1 MKPVVVTLPDGSQK
15 RFEGSVT
22 PSQVAAS
29 IGKRLEEAAIAA
41 KIDGKEWDLTRP
53 LDKDFQCSII
63 TKESPEG
70 LEILRHS
77 TAHLLAHAVKE
88 LYPQSQ
94 ITIGPV
100 IEDGFYYDIDFPEA
114 ITPEDLPKIEK
125 RMQEIASRSLEVARQ
140 ELPREKAVSLFKSM
154 GENYKAELI
163 AGFPENEVI
172 TAYTQG
178 SFTDLCRG
186 PHVPNTKKLG
196 KFKLLSLAGAYWKGN
211 ENNKMLTRIYGTA
224 FATQKE
230 LDEHLHRLEEARKR
244 DHRKLGP
251 ELGLFTFLPIAPA
264 MPFYL
269 PKGAWLFNSLA
280 DFMRKETKALG
291 FEEVICPQLM
301 TAELWKTSG
310 HWDHY
315 RDNMFVIEHEE
326 RDTLCLK
333 PMNCPG
339 HAALF
344 ATTKRS
350 YRELPLRFAEYS
362 KLHRDER
369 AGVTHGILRTRTFSQ
384 DDGHIFCSESQIAEE
399 ALKGIAFTFRVY
411 DLFGFNDVELKL
423 ATRPEKFLGTPETWD
438 KAEKALED
446 SLRTFGRPF
455 TIVEGE
461 GAFYGPKI
469 EFHIKDSLKRTWQ
482 CGTIQLDFGLP
493 ERFQLEFIDSD
504 GKSHRPVMI
513 HRAVLGSIERFLG
526 ILVEHHNG
534 HFPFWISPV
543 QALVLNVTS
552 DQEAYVKEIAE
563 SLKAMGLRVETD
575 LRNEKLGYKI
585 REAQLQRIPLMLVL
599 GNKEKDSRTLSV
611 RKATG
616 ETLNDLTLE
625 GFKKLIEPLLLPG
638 GETH

>member
-1 MKPVVVTLPDGSQK
+1 MNPVVVTLPDGSQ
-15 RFEGSVT
+15 RSFEGTTT
-22 PSQVAAS
+22 PLKVAAS

-41 KIDGKEWDLTRP
+41 KVNGQHWDLNRP
-53 LDKDFQCSII
+53 IDHNCEMAII
-63 TKESPEG
+63 TKDSAEG
-70 LEILRHS
+70 LEVLRHS

-88 LYPQSQ
+88 LYPKSQ

-125 RMQEIASRSLEVARQ
+125 KMAEIVSRGLEVSRQ
-140 ELPREKAVSLFKSM
+140 ELPREKAVQLFKSM
-154 GENYKAELI
+154 GEDYKAELI
-163 AGFPENEVI
+163 ASFPPEEVI
-172 TAYTQG
+172 SAYSQG
-178 SFTDLCRG
+178 EFVDLCRG

-196 KFKLLSLAGAYWKGN
+196 KFKLLSLAGAYWRGN

-224 FATQKE
+224 FPSQKE
-230 LDEHLHRLEEARKR
+230 LEEHLHRLEEARKR

-269 PKGAWLFNSLA
+269 PKGAWLFNALA
-280 DFMRKETKALG
+280 DFMRKETQTLG

-301 TAELWKTSG
+301 TADLWKTSG
-310 HWDHY
+310 HWEHY
-315 RDNMFVIEHEE
+315 RDNMFVMEHKE

-344 ATTKRS
+344 GTTKRS
-350 YRELPLRFAEYS
+350 YRELPLRFSEYS

-384 DDGHIFCSESQIAEE
+384 DDGHIFCAESQIGEE
-399 ALKGIAFTFRVY
+399 AKKGIAFTFRIY
-411 DLFGFNDVELKL
+411 DLFGFNEVELKL

-438 KAEKALED
+438 KAEKALQE
-446 SLRTFGRPF
+446 SLESFGRPF
-455 TIVEGE
+455 TIAKGE

-493 ERFQLEFIDSD
+493 ERFQLEYTDSD
-504 GKSHRPVMI
+504 GKAHRPVMI
-513 HRAVLGSIERFLG
+513 HRAVLGSIERFFG

-534 HFPFWISPV
+534 HFPFWISPI

-552 DQEAYVKEIAE
+552 DQEAYAE
-563 SLKAMGLRVETD
+563 QVAQQLKAWGLRVETD

-585 REAQLQRIPLMLVL
+585 REAQLQRVPFMLVL
-599 GNKEKDSRTLSV
+599 GNKEKDANTLSV
-611 RKATG
+611 RKHTG

-625 GFKKLIEPLLLPG
+625 AFKQHIEPLLKPG

>member
-1 MKPVVVTLPDGSQK
+1 MNQIVVTLPDGSQ
-15 RFEGSVT
+15 RHFDGVVT
-22 PSQVAAS
+22 PSKVAAS

-41 KIDGKEWDLTRP
+41 KVDGKEWDLNRP
-53 LDKDFQCSII
+53 LEKDSKIAII

-70 LEILRHS
+70 LEVLRHS

-88 LYPQSQ
+88 LYPKSQ

-100 IEDGFYYDIDFPEA
+100 IEDGFYYDIDFPEP

-125 RMQEIASRSLEVARQ
+125 KMTEIAGRGLEVTRQEI
-140 ELPREKAVSLFKSM
+140 PREKAVSLFQSM

-163 AGFPENEVI
+163 AGFPANEVVS
-172 TAYTQG
+172 AYTQG
-178 SFTDLCRG
+178 EFTDLCRG
-186 PHVPNTKKLG
+186 PHVPNLKKLG
-196 KFKLLSLAGAYWKGN
+196 KFKLLSLAGAYWRGN

-224 FATQKE
+224 FPTQKE

-269 PKGAWLFNSLA
+269 PKGAWLFNALA
-280 DFMRKETKALG
+280 DFMRRETKSLG

-301 TAELWKTSG
+301 TADLWKTSG
-310 HWDHY
+310 HWEHY
-315 RDNMFVIEHEE
+315 RDNMFVMEHKE

-350 YRELPLRFAEYS
+350 YRELPLRFSEYS

-384 DDGHIFCSESQIAEE
+384 DDGHIFCAESQIGEE
-399 ALKGIAFTFRVY
+399 ALKGIAFTFRIY
-411 DLFGFNDVELKL
+411 DLFGFNEVDLKL

-438 KAEKALED
+438 KAEKALQD
-446 SLRTFGRPF
+446 SLESFGRPF
-455 TIVEGE
+455 TIAKGE

-493 ERFQLEFIDSD
+493 ERFQLEFTDSD
-504 GKSHRPVMI
+504 GKAHRPVMI
-513 HRAVLGSIERFLG
+513 HRAVLGSIERFFG

-543 QALVLNVTS
+543 QATVLNVTS
-552 DQEAYVKEIAE
+552 DQESYVKEVAQTLR
-563 SLKAMGLRVETD
+563 SWGLRVEED

-585 REAQLQRIPLMLVL
+585 REAQMQKVPLMLVL

-611 RKATG
+611 RKNTG

-625 GFKKLIEPLLLPG
+625 AFKKEIEPLLLPG
-638 GETH
+638 GVNH

>member
-15 RFEGSVT
+15 RFEGTVT

-41 KIDGKEWDLTRP
+41 KIDGKEWDLSRP
-53 LDKDFQCSII
+53 IEKDVQCSII
-63 TKESPEG
+63 TKESAEG

-125 RMQEIASRSLEVARQ
+125 KMQEIASRSLEVARQ

-163 AGFPENEVI
+163 AGFPESEVI

-280 DFMRKETKALG
+280 DFMRKETKTLG

-315 RDNMFVIEHEE
+315 RDNMFVVEHEE

-384 DDGHIFCSESQIAEE
+384 DDGHIFCSESQVAEE

-534 HFPFWISPV
+534 HFPFWISPI

-552 DQEAYVKEIAE
+552 DQEAYAKEVAE
-563 SLKAMGLRVETD
+563 SLKTMGLRVETD

-585 REAQLQRIPLMLVL
+585 REAQLQRVPLMLVL

-625 GFKKLIEPLLLPG
+625 GFKKMIEPLLVPG
-638 GETH
+638 GESH

>member
-1 MKPVVVTLPDGSQK
+1 MSAISVTLPDGSTRQ
-15 RFEGSVT
+15 FEGEVT
-22 PSQVAAS
+22 PLKIAAG

-41 KIDGKEWDLTRP
+41 KVDGKEWDLNRP
-53 LDKDFQCSII
+53 LSQNSQVAII
-63 TKESPEG
+63 TKDSAEG
-70 LEILRHS
+70 LEVLRHS

-88 LYPQSQ
+88 LYPSSQ

-100 IEDGFYYDIDFPEA
+100 IEDGFYYDIDFKDP
-114 ITPEDLPKIEK
+114 ITPEDLPAIEK
-125 RMQEIASRSLEVARQ
+125 KMAEIASRGLEVTRA
-140 ELPREKAVSLFKSM
+140 ELPREKAVSLFRSM
-154 GENYKAELI
+154 NENYKAELI
-163 AGFPENEVI
+163 ASFPENEVVS
-172 TAYTQG
+172 AYTQG
-178 SFTDLCRG
+178 EFTDLCRG

-196 KFKLLSLAGAYWKGN
+196 KFKLLSLAGAYWRGN

-224 FATQKE
+224 FFTQKE
-230 LDEHLHRLEEARKR
+230 LDEHLHRLEEAKKR

-269 PKGAWLFNSLA
+269 PKGAWLFNALA
-280 DFMRKETKALG
+280 DFMRQETRTLG

-301 TAELWKTSG
+301 TADLWKTSG

-315 RDNMFVIEHEE
+315 RDNMFVIEHKEK
-326 RDTLCLK
+326 DTLCLK

-350 YRELPLRFAEYS
+350 YRELPLRFSEYS

-369 AGVTHGILRTRTFSQ
+369 AGVTHGILRTRSFSQ
-384 DDGHIFCSESQIAEE
+384 DDGHIFCSEAQIGEE
-399 ALKGIAFTFRVY
+399 ALKGIAFTFRIY
-411 DLFGFNDVELKL
+411 ELFGFNEVELKL
-423 ATRPEKFLGTPETWD
+423 ATRPEKFLGTPDTWD
-438 KAEKALED
+438 KAEKALEE
-446 SLRTFGRPF
+446 SLKACGRPF
-455 TIVEGE
+455 TIAKGE

-493 ERFQLEFIDSD
+493 ERFQLEYTDSD
-504 GKSHRPVMI
+504 GKPHQPVMI
-513 HRAVLGSIERFLG
+513 HRAVLGSLERFLG

-543 QALVLNVTS
+543 QAVLINVTS
-552 DQEAYVKEIAE
+552 DQEAYTKEIGQALR
-563 SLKAMGLRVETD
+563 SWGLRVEED

-585 REAQLQRIPLMLVL
+585 REAQVQKVPLMLVI
-599 GNKEKDSRTLSV
+599 GNKEKESQTVSV
-611 RKATG
+611 RKHTG
-616 ETLNDLTLE
+616 ETLNHLTLE
-625 GFKKLIEPLLLPG
+625 EFKKHVEPLLLPG
-638 GETH
+638 GNTY

>member
-1 MKPVVVTLPDGSQK
+1 MSSIVVTLPDGSK
-15 RFEGSVT
+15 RQFDGVVT
-22 PSQVAAS
+22 PLKVAAG

-41 KIDGKEWDLTRP
+41 KVNGNHWDLNRAIE
-53 LDKDFQCSII
+53 KDSEVAII
-63 TKESPEG
+63 TKDSQEG
-70 LEILRHS
+70 LEVLRHS

-88 LYPQSQ
+88 LYPKSQ

-114 ITPEDLPKIEK
+114 ISPEDLPKIEK
-125 RMQEIASRSLEVARQ
+125 RMEEIANRGLDVNRE
-140 ELPREKAVSLFKSM
+140 ELPRQKAVELFKSM

-163 AGFPENEVI
+163 ASFPPEEVVS
-172 TAYTQG
+172 AYTQG

-186 PHVPNTKKLG
+186 PHVPNTRKLG
-196 KFKLLSLAGAYWKGN
+196 KFKLLSLAGAYWRGN

-224 FATQKE
+224 FSTQKE
-230 LDEHLHRLEEARKR
+230 LEEHLHRLEEARKR

-269 PKGAWLFNSLA
+269 PKGAWLFNALA
-280 DFMRKETKALG
+280 DFMRQETKTLG

-301 TAELWKTSG
+301 TADLWKTSG
-310 HWDHY
+310 HWEHY
-315 RDNMFVIEHEE
+315 RDNMFVMEHKE

-350 YRELPLRFAEYS
+350 YRELPLRFSEYS

-384 DDGHIFCSESQIAEE
+384 DDGHIFCAESQIGEE

-411 DLFGFNDVELKL
+411 DLFGFKEVDLKL

-438 KAEKALED
+438 KAEKALQE
-446 SLRTFGRPF
+446 SLESFGRPF
-455 TIVEGE
+455 TIAKGE

-493 ERFQLEFIDSD
+493 ERFQLEFTDSD
-504 GKSHRPVMI
+504 GKAHRPVMI
-513 HRAVLGSIERFLG
+513 HRAVLGSIERFFG

-552 DQEAYVKEIAE
+552 DQETYAKEIAAA
-563 SLKAMGLRVETD
+563 LKGWGLRVETD

-585 REAQLQRIPLMLVL
+585 REAQMQKVPLMLVL

-611 RKATG
+611 RKTTG

-625 GFKKLIEPLLLPG
+625 EFKNHIEPLLKPG

>member
-1 MKPVVVTLPDGSQK
+1 MSAISVTLPDGSTRQ
-15 RFEGSVT
+15 FEGEVT
-22 PSQVAAS
+22 PLKIAAG

-41 KIDGKEWDLTRP
+41 KVDGKEWDLNRP
-53 LDKDFQCSII
+53 LSQNSQVAII
-63 TKESPEG
+63 TKDSPEG
-70 LEILRHS
+70 LEVLRHS

-88 LYPQSQ
+88 LYPSSQ

-100 IEDGFYYDIDFPEA
+100 IEDGFYYDIDFKDP
-114 ITPEDLPKIEK
+114 ITPEDLPAIEK
-125 RMQEIASRSLEVARQ
+125 KMTEIASRGLEVTRA
-140 ELPREKAVSLFKSM
+140 ELPREKAVSLFRSM
-154 GENYKAELI
+154 NENYKAELI
-163 AGFPENEVI
+163 ASFPENEVVS
-172 TAYTQG
+172 AYTQG
-178 SFTDLCRG
+178 EFTDLCRG

-196 KFKLLSLAGAYWKGN
+196 KFKLLSLAGAYWRGN

-224 FATQKE
+224 FFTQKE
-230 LDEHLHRLEEARKR
+230 LDEHLHRLEEAKKR

-269 PKGAWLFNSLA
+269 PKGAWLFNALA
-280 DFMRKETKALG
+280 DFMRQETRTLG

-301 TAELWKTSG
+301 TADLWKTSG

-315 RDNMFVIEHEE
+315 RDNMFVIEHKEK
-326 RDTLCLK
+326 DTLCLK

-350 YRELPLRFAEYS
+350 YRELPLRFSEYS

-369 AGVTHGILRTRTFSQ
+369 AGVTHGILRTRSFSQ
-384 DDGHIFCSESQIAEE
+384 DDGHIFCSEAQIGEE
-399 ALKGIAFTFRVY
+399 ALKGIAFTFRIY
-411 DLFGFNDVELKL
+411 ELFGFNEVELKL
-423 ATRPEKFLGTPETWD
+423 ATRPEKFLGTPDTWD
-438 KAEKALED
+438 KAEQALEE
-446 SLRTFGRPF
+446 SLKACGRPF
-455 TIVEGE
+455 TVAKGE

-493 ERFQLEFIDSD
+493 ERFQLEYTDSD
-504 GKSHRPVMI
+504 GKPHQPVMI
-513 HRAVLGSIERFLG
+513 HRAVLGSLERFLG

-543 QALVLNVTS
+543 QAVLINVTS
-552 DQEAYVKEIAE
+552 DQEAYTKEIGQALR
-563 SLKAMGLRVETD
+563 SWGLRVEED

-585 REAQLQRIPLMLVL
+585 REAQVQKVPLMLVI
-599 GNKEKDSRTLSV
+599 GNKEKESQTVSV
-611 RKATG
+611 RKHTG
-616 ETLNDLTLE
+616 ETLNHLTLE
-625 GFKKLIEPLLLPG
+625 EFKKHVEPLLLPG
-638 GETH
+638 GNTY

>member
-1 MKPVVVTLPDGSQK
+1 
-15 RFEGSVT
+15 
-22 PSQVAAS
+22 
-29 IGKRLEEAAIAA
+29 
-41 KIDGKEWDLTRP
+41 
-53 LDKDFQCSII
+53 
-63 TKESPEG
+63 
-70 LEILRHS
+70 
-77 TAHLLAHAVKE
+77 
-88 LYPQSQ
+88 
-94 ITIGPV
+94 
-100 IEDGFYYDIDFPEA
+100 
-114 ITPEDLPKIEK
+114 
-125 RMQEIASRSLEVARQ
+125 
-140 ELPREKAVSLFKSM
+140 
-154 GENYKAELI
+154 
-163 AGFPENEVI
+163 
-172 TAYTQG
+172 
-178 SFTDLCRG
+178 
-186 PHVPNTKKLG
+186 
-196 KFKLLSLAGAYWKGN
+196 
-211 ENNKMLTRIYGTA
+211 
-224 FATQKE
+224 
-230 LDEHLHRLEEARKR
+230 
-244 DHRKLGP
+244 
-251 ELGLFTFLPIAPA
+251 
-264 MPFYL
+264 
-269 PKGAWLFNSLA
+269 
-280 DFMRKETKALG
+280 
-291 FEEVICPQLM
+291 M

-411 DLFGFNDVELKL
+411 DLFGFKDVELKL

-493 ERFQLEFIDSD
+493 ERFQLEFVDSD

-513 HRAVLGSIERFLG
+513 HRAVLGSIERFFG

-585 REAQLQRIPLMLVL
+585 REAQLQRVPLMLVL

-638 GETH
+638 GEAH